1 MELPKNPHARKAV
14 VALFFILILMSFGYV
29 FADMAIKVYV
39 DQQNKAAARSLI
51 GPTLTNEEKLLQE
64 LGEARSGAWL
74 WIHWF
79 QCDTKESGIRPEA
92 KASYDSAKCF
102 FVEANSRLRLLKIT
116 SGDGW
121 ISETTLAYNAANF
134 SMRRAYR
141 EQYCE
146 LDSYVEGVGWTP
158 RADTPADEAADYC
171 RPVESSLLP

>member
-1 MELPKNPHARKAV
+1 MESPKNPHTLTPMNAGVAILALLFLFSFVAV
-14 VALFFILILMSFGYV
+14 AMKEYVGRQEKV
-29 FADMAIKVYV
+29 FARA
-39 DQQNKAAARSLI
+39 LI
-51 GPTLTNEEKLLQE
+51 VPTLSKEEKLLQE

-92 KASYDSAKCF
+92 KASYDSAKSF
-102 FVEANSRLRLLKIT
+102 FVEANSRLRLLKKT

-121 ISETTLAYNAANF
+121 IRETTLAYQSANF

>member
-1 MELPKNPHARKAV
+1 MEQPKNPRVRNAV
-14 VALFFILILMSFGYV
+14 ILLLAILIFMSLGFTI
-29 FADMAIKVYV
+29 ADLAFKEHLN
-39 DQQNKAAARSLI
+39 QQDKAAARSLI

-64 LGEARSGAWL
+64 LGIARSGAWL
-74 WIHWF
+74 WIGWF

-92 KASYDSAKCF
+92 KASYDSAKSF
-102 FVEANSRLRLLKIT
+102 FVEADSRLRLLKKT

-121 ISETTLAYNAANF
+121 IRETTLAYHAANF